1 MINRILRWLRG
12 YVIFE
17 AVGKF
22 PERLINLALI
32 NDITLVKPVGKKGML
47 TAQVS
52 VDEYRQLCKIRKKAM
67 LRLKVKKKT
76 GFPFILYRNRKRK
89 GLWAGAVLFGVLIY
103 ILSGFIWSI
112 DINGNNA
119 ISIYEIQ
126 GDLRENGIYVGA
138 LKKNINVTDAERKL
152 ELKSGRIAWMSVN
165 ITGCRADVEISE
177 SQDMPEIVDKATPC
191 NLKAK
196 KTGQIL
202 KMNVKEGQKNA
213 AVGDGVAKGQMLV
226 SGIVDIGDTGT
237 SLVVHSEGEIYAGVS
252 EKEIIRVLKSR
263 KFKDISELRQRRV
276 IKFLNFKFPLDY
288 AGIENVNSRRYV
300 TDSIVLNDT
309 NMPIDIITEYNFSA
323 HQKDVFTSA
332 EQAEKLAGIELALND
347 IFSRWES
354 DIQQKTISMN
364 ESKESYDF
372 TADYYCIED
381 IAEEAPI
388 KVVYSE

>member
-12 YVIFE
+12 YVVFE

-22 PERLINLALI
+22 PERLINLALV

-67 LRLKVKKKT
+67 LKLKVKKKA

-89 GLWAGAVLFGVLIY
+89 GLFAGAVLFGVIIY

-237 SLVVHSEGEIYAGVS
+237 SLFVHSEGEIYAGVS

-276 IKFLNFKFPLDY
+276 IKFLSLKFPLDY

-354 DIQQKTISMN
+354 DIQQKTISMKEGN
-364 ESKESYDF
+364 ESYDF